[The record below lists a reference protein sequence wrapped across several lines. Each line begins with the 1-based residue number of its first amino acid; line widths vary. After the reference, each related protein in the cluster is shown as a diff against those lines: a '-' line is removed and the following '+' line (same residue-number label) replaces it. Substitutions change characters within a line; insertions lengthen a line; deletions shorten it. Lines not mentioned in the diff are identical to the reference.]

1 MGLRAR
7 WGRAAGVGCCLL
19 VLAGL
24 RGIGAQSH
32 ETPGEWRFY
41 SADAGSTKYSPLDLI
56 RKENVAGLQV
66 AWRHAAVDP
75 QLKQSVRGL
84 TASNYYRATPLMVG
98 GRLFVQ
104 NGLGFVEALDPA
116 TGAVVWS
123 QKPQAAGLEGL
134 VGAGAARGIAYWRE
148 GNDERI
154 LTVRKNLLFAL
165 NARTGQ
171 SAPGFGDGGQVNL
184 DLGESDQGVTYAWA
198 GSPIVVKDVIV
209 IGSNLSDF
217 PMKKEGVPGHV
228 RGYDVRTGR
237 LRWTFHV
244 VPRPGEFG
252 SDTWENDSWS
262 YTGATN
268 LWSTIS
274 ADPETGYV
282 YLPLSSPTND
292 WYGGHRLGN
301 NLFSDSLV
309 CLDATT
315 GQRIWHFQT
324 VHHDLWDYDLPTAP
338 ILANITVDGRPIK
351 AVVQLTKHGFAFV
364 FDRVTGKP
372 VWPIEERAV
381 PPSTV
386 PGEKASPT
394 QPFPVKPPPFAR
406 QGLSVDDLIDFTP
419 ELRTEAKAIMDQYV
433 TGPMF
438 TPPPVLGPPGGKKG
452 LLQMPGW
459 VGGAD
464 WGGGAFDPETGILY
478 VPSINAP
485 IISALAPGDP
495 KTSNFRYLNP
505 LGIRERAIEGP
516 QGLPLLKPPYGTIT
530 AINLNRGELMWAVP
544 NGNGPRYHPLLKA
557 LNLPALGQP
566 GRVAPLL
573 TRTLL
578 FAGEG
583 DPIAVVTPQGG
594 GGTTFR
600 AYDKATGA
608 VVWEMDL
615 GAGTTGAPMTY
626 AVNGR
631 QFIVVAVGAVNHPAE
646 LVALTLR

>member
-1 MGLRAR
+1 
-7 WGRAAGVGCCLL
+7 
-19 VLAGL
+19 
-24 RGIGAQSH
+24 
-32 ETPGEWRFY
+32 
-41 SADAGSTKYSPLDLI
+41 
-56 RKENVAGLQV
+56 
-66 AWRHAAVDP
+66 
-75 QLKQSVRGL
+75 
-84 TASNYYRATPLMVG
+84 MVG

-116 TGAVVWS
+116 TGNVVWT
-123 QKPQAAGLEGL
+123 QKPLAPGLEGL
-134 VGAGAARGIAYWRE
+134 VGAARRARHRVLARRQRRAHPDGPQEPAVRVERE
-148 GNDERI
+148 DRRDRLPG
-154 LTVRKNLLFAL
+154 
-165 NARTGQ
+165 
-171 SAPGFGDGGQVNL
+171 SATADKVNL
-184 DLGESDQGVTYAWA
+184 DLGESDQGASYAWG
-198 GSPIVVKDVIV
+198 GSPMVVKDVIV

-268 LWSTIS
+268 LWSTMS
-274 ADPETGYV
+274 ADPELGYV

-301 NLFSDSLV
+301 NLFSDTLV

-315 GQRIWHFQT
+315 GQRVWHFQI

-338 ILANITVDGRPIK
+338 ILADITVDGRPIK

-372 VWPIEERAV
+372 VWPIEERPV
-381 PPSTV
+381 PQSTV
-386 PGEKASPT
+386 PGEKTSPT

-406 QGLSVDDLIDFTP
+406 QGLTVDDLIDFTP
-419 ELRTEAKAIMDQYV
+419 QLRTEAKAIMDQYV

-438 TPPPVLGPPGGKKG
+438 TPPPVLGAPGGKKG

-478 VPSINAP
+478 VPSVNAP

-495 KTSNFRYLNP
+495 KVSNFRYLNP
-505 LGIRERAIEGP
+505 LGIRERAVEGP
-516 QGLPLLKPPYGTIT
+516 QGLPLLKPPYGTIA

-544 NGNGPRYHPLLKA
+544 NGDGPRHHPLLKD
-557 LNLPALGQP
+557 LNLP
-566 GRVAPLL
+566 
-573 TRTLL
+573 
-578 FAGEG
+578 
-583 DPIAVVTPQGG
+583 
-594 GGTTFR
+594 R
-600 AYDKATGA
+600 ARA
-608 VVWEMDL
+608 
-615 GAGTTGAPMTY
+615 AGT
-626 AVNGR
+626 R
-631 QFIVVAVGAVNHPAE
+631 
-646 LVALTLR
+646 RRRC